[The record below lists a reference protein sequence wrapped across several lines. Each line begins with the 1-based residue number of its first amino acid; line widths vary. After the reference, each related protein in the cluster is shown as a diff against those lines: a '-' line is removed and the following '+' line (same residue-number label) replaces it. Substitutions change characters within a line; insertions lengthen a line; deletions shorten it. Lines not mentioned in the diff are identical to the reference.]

1 MRKRITISISIPTV
15 NAFSENREGREP
27 MPSPV
32 TRKSLLEINEE
43 LLAEKYDHR
52 QVAQTVDPQKCKSH
66 SVLDVQE
73 SRIQLCMQT
82 FRKNA
87 SV

>member
-1 MRKRITISISIPTV
+1 MLSQRALIIIS
-15 NAFSENREGREP
+15 EYREGREP
-27 MPSPV
+27 MPTPV
-32 TRKSLLEINEE
+32 TRKSILEINEE

-73 SRIQLCMQT
+73 SRIQ
-82 FRKNA
+82 
-87 SV
+87 

>member
-1 MRKRITISISIPTV
+1 MLSQRALIIIS
-15 NAFSENREGREP
+15 EYREGREP
-27 MPSPV
+27 MPTPV
-32 TRKSLLEINEE
+32 TRKSILEINEE

-73 SRIQLCMQT
+73 SRIQFCMKI
-82 FRKNA
+82 FRKTA
-87 SV
+87 F

>member
-1 MRKRITISISIPTV
+1 M
-15 NAFSENREGREP
+15 FSERELILISEYREGREP

-73 SRIQLCMQT
+73 KRIQPSIQT
-82 FRKNA
+82 SRKN
-87 SV
+87 VL